1 MKKFQKKQANQA
13 RRHRR
18 VRAKISGTAQ
28 TPRLCVTRSNS
39 NLYVE
44 IIDDVANKTLCAAS
58 TLGPDFKKSGKS
70 GATVEGAAV
79 LGEIIGKKAGE
90 AKVKTVVFDRGGH
103 IYHGRVKAV
112 AEGAR
117 KAGLKF

>member
-1 MKKFQKKQANQA
+1 MKKLKKKQANQA
-13 RRHRR
+13 RKHRR
-18 VRAKISGTAQ
+18 VRAKISGTSE
-28 TPRLCVTRSNS
+28 TPRFCVTKSNS
-39 NLYVE
+39 NLYVQ

-58 TLGPDFKKSGKS
+58 TLGPDFKKSGRS
-70 GATVEGAAV
+70 GATVEGAAA

-90 AKVKTVVFDRGGH
+90 SKVKTVVFDRSGH
-103 IYHGRVKAV
+103 IYHGRIKAL